1 MLETFPELTELFDDI
16 FRHDPGILLE
26 KVVLCYNGPSQG
38 LREMSATKNIEDILK
53 ETKIHQ
59 ILRPKLVMALP
70 SISLQEALDLMRTEK
85 SGYIVIADEHSK
97 LVGMFTEREVLMNT
111 MRPGVSLNAP
121 VEKYMR
127 KDVHPLKKTDTVG
140 QALDYM
146 ARFSIRHV
154 PLLDDFEQVTGILSI
169 RTIVSFLAELFP
181 TGVFNLPPEAGQIHS
196 TIEGG

>member
-1 MLETFPELTELFDDI
+1 MP
-16 FRHDPGILLE
+16 
-26 KVVLCYNGPSQG
+26 
-38 LREMSATKNIEDILK
+38 AAKNIEDILK

-59 ILRPKLVMALP
+59 ILRPKLVMGLP
-70 SISLQEALDLMRTEK
+70 GMRLQEALDLMHGEK

-97 LVGMFTEREVLMNT
+97 LVGMFTEREVLMNV
-111 MRPGVSLNAP
+111 MRPGVKLSEP

-140 QALDYM
+140 QALEYM
-146 ARFSIRHV
+146 NKFGIRHV
-154 PLLDDFEQVTGILSI
+154 PLLDDFDQVTGILSI

-181 TGVFNLPPEAGQIHS
+181 TGVFNLPPTSDQIHD